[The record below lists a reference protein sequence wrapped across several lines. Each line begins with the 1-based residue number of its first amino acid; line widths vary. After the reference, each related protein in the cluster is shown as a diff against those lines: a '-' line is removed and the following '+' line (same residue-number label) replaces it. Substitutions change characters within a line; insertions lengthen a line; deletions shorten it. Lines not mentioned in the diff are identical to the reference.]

1 MDEVILL
8 AKCNI
13 GTIAIAIVVVI
24 FLHWIHIWYFLP
36 NILFMN
42 RTTTTH
48 THTHTTWKRKLLVWM
63 LCRLSLMH
71 FWYFLNFFSF
81 AILKI
86 KRKKNWKLRGNILVW
101 CLVTNHISS
110 IFYLKN
116 ISNFILCYTKR
127 LLLQL
132 LFSASLILQITF
144 P

>member
-24 FLHWIHIWYFLP
+24 FLHWIHIWYILP

-48 THTHTTWKRKLLVWM
+48 THTHNMKKKASCMNVVSFVVNVFLIFSELFF
-63 LCRLSLMH
+63 LC
-71 FWYFLNFFSF
+71 YF
-81 AILKI
+81 KDQ
-86 KRKKNWKLRGNILVW
+86 KKKNWKLRGNILVW